1 MEENLKVEGRS
12 RIIVDKY
19 RNIDIFT
26 QDLED
31 SIAKL
36 TAEVEEL
43 KSRLESKKE
52 SRIYNL
58 MERIAEINMATSQ
71 PY

>member
-1 MEENLKVEGRS
+1 MDGREFKG

-19 RNIDIFT
+19 RNRINIDIFT